1 LTDQRSTRTLT
12 AIVAIA
18 LTLTAGACFAR
29 HQDYHETF
37 TAANQYYADKDYA
50 RAIEAYREVLA
61 QGVESAEL
69 YYNLGNASFKH
80 GDLGHAIANYLKAR
94 RLAPDNEDIRHNL
107 EFARRFT
114 PVQMQGV
121 RLNPIE
127 TFFESIVGP
136 YTLRQLA
143 WLSSMFFVLL
153 VLTLIVRWG
162 LGTGGASVRAVA
174 IALVVLTAATST
186 LTTFKYRHEYLR
198 QRAVIIAEESPV
210 FTGPSRKSE
219 IELQGA
225 PGLVVEI
232 LAEKDGFYNVQFENQ
247 RRGWIDK
254 QLVAVV

>member
-1 LTDQRSTRTLT
+1 MTDQRYTRTLT
-12 AIVAIA
+12 AILTMA
-18 LTLTAGACFAR
+18 LALTAGACFAQ

-37 TAANQYYADKDYA
+37 AAANQFYADKDYA
-50 RAIEAYREVLA
+50 RAIEAYREVIA
-61 QGVESAEL
+61 RGVESAEL

-114 PVQMQGV
+114 AVQMQGV

-127 TFFESIVGP
+127 TFLESIVGP
-136 YTLRQLA
+136 YTLGQLA
-143 WLSSMFFVLL
+143 WLSSLFFVLL
-153 VLTLIVRWG
+153 VLALIMRWG
-162 LGTGGASVRAVA
+162 LGTGGASVGAVA
-174 IALVVLTAATST
+174 IALVVLVAVSST
-186 LTTFKYRHEYLR
+186 LTTYKYRHEYLR
-198 QRAVIIAEESPV
+198 QRAVIIAEQSPV
-210 FTGPSRKSE
+210 FTGPSQKSE
-219 IELQGA
+219 IELQGS

-254 QLVAVV
+254 ELVAEV